1 MGYSILINLTHLLFR
16 KPNQSINSKT
26 AAKPQGVPH
35 AQTAKHALYHH
46 PRQLSAQGAGDAG
59 GGAGAQEGGAVA
71 GAFHRAYFLFWQCA
85 GVAVF
90 AGVLR

>member
-1 MGYSILINLTHLLFR
+1 MSDSRIRPTDFQVTHHRPKKCGQNPRRFSHE
-16 KPNQSINSKT
+16 KI
-26 AAKPQGVPH
+26 
-35 AQTAKHALYHH
+35 AKHALHHH
-46 PRQLSAQGAGDAG
+46 PRQLSAQRAGDAG

-71 GAFHRAYFLFWQCA
+71 GAFHRAYFLLWECV